1 MLLRIYLI
9 NRNLVG
15 TTIRRVTM
23 RNMFA
28 GALAIILGLIVI
40 AFPFLTAA
48 TVSIFAGVVVLLIA
62 IWLIIVGISELE
74 VSRTTG
80 ALNVI
85 LGIIALIIAIG
96 LIINPAL
103 LSFITGLTLAIAGI
117 FLIIAGLIALI
128 DGMHRKSAW
137 GGILGIILGIIY
149 LILGTFAFN
158 PVNLGFLIGIWL
170 IITGIFRFVE

>member
-1 MLLRIYLI
+1 MLLIIYRIDLKFVEPTTRRI
-9 NRNLVG
+9 N
-15 TTIRRVTM
+15 M
-23 RNMFA
+23 KNMFA

-62 IWLIIVGISELE
+62 IWLIIAGISELE
-74 VSRTTG
+74 ISRTTG
-80 ALNVI
+80 ALNTI

-103 LSFITGLTLAIAGI
+103 LSFIAGLTLAIAGI
-117 FLIIAGLIALI
+117 FMIIAGLIALV

-149 LILGTFAFN
+149 LLLGVFAFN

-170 IITGIFRFVE
+170 VITGIFKFFE

>member
-1 MLLRIYLI
+1 
-9 NRNLVG
+9 
-15 TTIRRVTM
+15 M
-23 RNMFA
+23 RNVFA

-40 AFPFLTAA
+40 AFPFLTAV

-62 IWLIIVGISELE
+62 IWLIIAGIMELE
-74 VSRTTG
+74 ISRTMG

-103 LSFITGLTLAIAGI
+103 LSFIAGLTLSIAGI
-117 FLIIAGLIALI
+117 FLILAGIIALV
-128 DGMHRKSAW
+128 DGMHRKYAW
-137 GGILGIILGIIY
+137 AGVLGIILGIIY
-149 LILGTFAFN
+149 LIVGAFAFN

-170 IITGIFRFVE
+170 IITGIFRLFE